1 MISSNKTKYS
11 IACPNEI
18 VEIGMVVSKEQVF
31 NQPVALYISEWQ
43 TVSGFQVVL
52 LNWKSIVALTS
63 H

>member
-31 NQPVALYISEWQ
+31 NQPTSQWRCTY
-43 TVSGFQVVL
+43 
-52 LNWKSIVALTS
+52 LNGRQ
-63 H
+63 